1 MANHKKSAE
10 HRAAVGR
17 RPGVDAAGN
26 RLPVPVPLRVV
37 ESMAPAPPET
47 LSETGRQHWERI
59 FGASWVL
66 PAYDIAGVAR
76 LCELYEQRGAM
87 RESLRKD
94 GWMLWTA
101 AGQPKANPLVGHM
114 GKLDNEIR
122 QLEVEF
128 GLTPAARSRLGYS
141 EVRRLGKL
149 DEMMRRQKAR

>member
-1 MANHKKSAE
+1 VPNHRKSAE
-10 HRAAVGR
+10 HKRLVGR
-17 RPGVDAAGN
+17 KPGLDAAGN
-26 RLPVPVPLRVV
+26 RLPAGVVALPV
-37 ESMAPAPPET
+37 SDAPPPLPAH
-47 LSETGRQHWERI
+47 LSNSAEHWERI
-59 FGASWVL
+59 FSANWVS
-66 PAYDIAGVAR
+66 PTYDVAAVTR
-76 LCELYEQRGAM
+76 LCEMYEDRERM

-94 GWMLWTA
+94 GWMVWTA

-149 DEMMRRQKAR
+149 DEMMRRQRGR